1 MDFRGRTRGTSLP
14 RPCAGIGNIDILRV
28 TLIGFSAGDFGQV
41 KPSAVDLLEPRLVG
55 FGLQLA

>member
-41 KPSAVDLLEPRLVG
+41 KPSVVDLLEPRLVG
-55 FGLQLA
+55 LG